1 MFMSLVT
8 TWRSAR
14 RRMIQTGAV
23 IRRRVVAHGR
33 VQGVFFRDTCRR
45 QAWTRQVSGWVAN
58 REDGAVEA
66 VFEGEPS
73 DVQAMV
79 DWARQGPYQ
88 AHVTKLE
95 VIEEDAARRAGFLGP
110 RILSSELTRLQ
121 RTDGSQVIMRVGVT
135 MTSTRWSQAC
145 TGIVF
150 QHLVVIEQ

>member
-1 MFMSLVT
+1 VSTLWRKWTERAMRSPIVLSLVSSF
-8 TWRSAR
+8 RRAR

-45 QAWTRQVSGWVAN
+45 QASTRQVSGWVAN

-79 DWARQGPYQ
+79 DWARRGPYQ

-95 VIEEDAARRAGFLGP
+95 VIEEAPRGELGFSV
-110 RILSSELTRLQ
+110 R
-121 RTDGSQVIMRVGVT
+121 
-135 MTSTRWSQAC
+135 
-145 TGIVF
+145 
-150 QHLVVIEQ
+150 